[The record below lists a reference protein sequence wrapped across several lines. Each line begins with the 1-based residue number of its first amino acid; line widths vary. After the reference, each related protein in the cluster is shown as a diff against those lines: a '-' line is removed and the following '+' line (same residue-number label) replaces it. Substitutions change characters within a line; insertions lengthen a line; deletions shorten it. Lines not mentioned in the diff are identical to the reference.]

1 MLANIILDNAK
12 WGYAD
17 ALGLNDQTINRY
29 ALLTNMGFSLQK
41 INDIMNSKAVKVWN
55 KHQSTTTVRIPQNEE
70 R

>member
-29 ALLTNMGFSLQK
+29 ALLTGFSLQK
-41 INDIMNSKAVKVWN
+41 INDI
-55 KHQSTTTVRIPQNEE
+55 IEL
-70 R
+70 